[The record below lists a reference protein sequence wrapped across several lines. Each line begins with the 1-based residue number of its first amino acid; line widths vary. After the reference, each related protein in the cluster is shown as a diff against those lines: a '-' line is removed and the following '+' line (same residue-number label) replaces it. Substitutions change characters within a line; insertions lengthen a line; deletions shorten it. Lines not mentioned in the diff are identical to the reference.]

1 MSAQYTKTGCNSA
14 IDYTVTVEIDKVIKA
29 DEPTLLGLVACSVS
43 DFIARRQSVWMKNA
57 KDGKAVITSEMFLT
71 ACREIGSAEHKAQK
85 STAES
90 LLERVN
96 RGEVSWEEIEEKSK
110 VTAKT
115 LGIKPIASRDFE
127 GLFFYLVAKANAE
140 AAKESNPALRA
151 I

>member
-1 MSAQYTKTGCNSA
+1 MSTQYTKTGCNSA
-14 IDYTVTVEIDKVIKA
+14 IDYTVTVEIAKILKA
-29 DEPTLLGLVACSVS
+29 DDATLLGLTACAVS
-43 DFIARRQSVWMKNA
+43 DFIARRQSVWMKSA

-71 ACREIGSAEHKAQK
+71 ACREIGSAEHKTQK
-85 STAES
+85 SMAES
-90 LLERVN
+90 VLERVN
-96 RGEVSWEEIEEKSK
+96 KGEVSWEEIEEKSK